1 MPQFLRP
8 SFASLLLSADIMFI
22 FYVPR
27 IHIPY
32 FVSDI
37 HYYSGGVGVYVHGI
51 VMFHFHISFP
61 KKSLI
66 FHATLSEKRTQKLE
80 QQTEALN
87 DDIKTVCGR
96 ESLRDLV
103 LQ

>member
-1 MPQFLRP
+1 
-8 SFASLLLSADIMFI
+8 MFT
-22 FYVPR
+22 FYVSR

-32 FVSDI
+32 FVYDI

-61 KKSLI
+61 KKSVI
-66 FHATLSEKRTQKLE
+66 FHTTLSEKRTQKLE

-96 ESLRDLV
+96 ESLRDFV